1 MLMYNISM
9 GIVSEEKR
17 SGFTIIEVM
26 LFLALSGFLLVGILA
41 GTGSSIANQ
50 RYKDAVQD
58 AVDAL
63 RDAYSFVSDTQVQL
77 RDDGKGVCG
86 GLTSAQFDASN
97 IAQAYNSGRGRTQCV
112 VYGAVVSINGDQIQT
127 TTLIGEDYADAIKDT
142 EHHDGLSVKHDL
154 EILKELNA
162 NNLAVQCAK
171 NAADCLVST
180 VDVPATTHLKWGTSF
195 VNPANATGDLTKFQ
209 KTLLI
214 FRSPRN
220 GSIRTFVMDGLIMD
234 GTEPVDY
241 TRYSNNSGV
250 SYAAEVLDRI
260 GVFGSISSDK
270 FKQEEVKICVNNDGA
285 ETFANHRRMI
295 RIVKNAHSQ
304 TGIELVDMDA
314 DEESCD

>member
-9 GIVSEEKR
+9 GIVSREKLK
-17 SGFTIIEVM
+17 GFTIIEVM

-77 RDDGKGVCG
+77 RENGKGVCG
-86 GLTSAQFDASN
+86 GLTSEQFDSSSV
-97 IAQAYNSGRGRTQCV
+97 AQAYNSGRGRTQCV
-112 VYGAVVSINGDQIQT
+112 VYGAVVSINGDKIQT
-127 TTLIGEDYADAIKDT
+127 TTLIGEDYADAIKEPTNADLVT
-142 EHHDGLSVKHDL
+142 KTDL
-154 EILKELNA
+154 EILKTLNA

-171 NAADCLVST
+171 NAADCKIAT
-180 VDVPATTHLKWGTSF
+180 VDVPSTTTLKWGTSF
-195 VNPANATGDLTKFQ
+195 ATPNDSQGNHSKLQ

-214 FRSPRN
+214 IRSPRS
-220 GSIRTFVMDGLIMD
+220 GSIRTFVKDGLIMD

-241 TRYSNNSGV
+241 TNYSNDSGV
-250 SYAAEVLDRI
+250 SYSADILDRI
-260 GVFGSISSDK
+260 GVYGSIKNND
-270 FKQEEVKICVNNDGA
+270 FKQEEVKICVDNDGA

-304 TGIELVDMDA
+304 TGIELVDMDT

>member
-1 MLMYNISM
+1 MYNICM
-9 GIVSEEKR
+9 GIVSREKL

-26 LFLALSGFLLVGILA
+26 LFLALSGFLLAGILA

-77 RDDGKGVCG
+77 RSSGKGVCG
-86 GLTSAQFDASN
+86 GLTSAQFDSSS
-97 IAQAYNSGRGRTQCV
+97 ISQAYNSGRGRTQCV
-112 VYGAVVSINGDQIQT
+112 VYGAVISINGDKIQT
-127 TTLIGEDYADAIKDT
+127 TTLIGEDYADALKDAKA
-142 EHHDGLSVKHDL
+142 EHEGLSTKPDL
-154 EILKELNA
+154 EILKILNA

-171 NAADCLVST
+171 NAADCLVSP
-180 VDVPATTHLKWGTSF
+180 VDVPSTTNLKWGTSF
-195 VNPANATGDLTKFQ
+195 VNPADDQGNLTTFQ

-220 GSIRTFVMDGLIMD
+220 GSIRTYVKDGLIMD

-241 TRYSNNSGV
+241 TKYSNDSGV
-250 SYAAEVLDRI
+250 AYSSEILDRV
-260 GVFGSISSDK
+260 GVYGSLKKDE

-295 RIVKNAHSQ
+295 RIIKNAHSQ
-304 TGIELVDMDA
+304 TGIELVDMDD

>member
-1 MLMYNISM
+1 MYNISM
-9 GIVSEEKR
+9 GIVSREKL

-77 RDDGKGVCG
+77 RDSGKGVCG
-86 GLTSAQFDASN
+86 GLTSTQFDSSS

-112 VYGAVVSINGDQIQT
+112 VYGAVISINGDKIQT
-127 TTLIGEDYADAIKDT
+127 TTLIGEDYADALKDSKL
-142 EHHDGLSVKHDL
+142 EHEGLSTKPDL
-154 EILKELNA
+154 EILKTLNA
-162 NNLAVQCAK
+162 NNLAVQCSK
-171 NAADCLVST
+171 NAADCLIST
-180 VDVPATTHLKWGTSF
+180 VDVPSTTNLKWGTSF
-195 VNPANATGDLTKFQ
+195 VNPADDQGNLTTFQ

-220 GSIRTFVMDGLIMD
+220 GSIRTYVKDGLIMD

-241 TRYSNNSGV
+241 TKYSNDSGV
-250 SYAAEVLDRI
+250 AYSSEILDRV
-260 GVFGSISSDK
+260 GVYGSLKKDE

-304 TGIELVDMDA
+304 TGIELVDMDD

>member
-9 GIVSEEKR
+9 GIVSREKLK
-17 SGFTIIEVM
+17 GFTIIEVM

-77 RDDGKGVCG
+77 RDSGKGVCG
-86 GLTSAQFDASN
+86 GLTAEQFDSSSVS
-97 IAQAYNSGRGRTQCV
+97 QAYNSGRGRTQCV
-112 VYGAVVSINGDQIQT
+112 VYGAVVSINGDKIQT
-127 TTLIGEDYADAIKDT
+127 TTLIGEDYADAIKEPGNADLVT
-142 EHHDGLSVKHDL
+142 KTDL
-154 EILKELNA
+154 EILKTLNA

-171 NAADCLVST
+171 NAADCKIAT
-180 VDVPATTHLKWGTSF
+180 VDVPSTTTLKWGTSF
-195 VNPANATGDLTKFQ
+195 VTPNDSQGNHSKLQ

-214 FRSPRN
+214 IRSPRN
-220 GSIRTFVMDGLIMD
+220 GSIRTFVKDSLIMD

-241 TRYSNNSGV
+241 TNYSGDSGIAY
-250 SYAAEVLDRI
+250 SADILDRV
-260 GVFGSISSDK
+260 GVYGSIKNND
-270 FKQEEVKICVNNDGA
+270 FKQEEVKICVDNDGA

>member
-9 GIVSEEKR
+9 GIVSREKLK
-17 SGFTIIEVM
+17 GFTIIEVM
-26 LFLALSGFLLVGILA
+26 LFLALSGFLLAGILA

-77 RDDGKGVCG
+77 RESGKGVCG
-86 GLTSAQFDASN
+86 GLTSTQFDSSN
-97 IAQAYNSGRGRTQCV
+97 ISQSYNSGRGRTQCV
-112 VYGAVVSINGDQIQT
+112 VYGAIVSINGDMIQT
-127 TTLIGEDYADAIKDT
+127 TTLIGEDYADALK
-142 EHHDGLSVKHDL
+142 ESKYAGLSTMADL
-154 EILKELNA
+154 DILKTLNA
-162 NNLAVQCAK
+162 NNLAVQCSK
-171 NAADCLVST
+171 NAADCKIST
-180 VDVPATTHLKWGTSF
+180 VDVPSTTNLKWGTSF
-195 VNPANATGDLTKFQ
+195 VNPVNDQGELTTFQ

-214 FRSPRN
+214 IRSPRN
-220 GSIRTFVMDGLIMD
+220 GSIRTFVKDGLIMD
-234 GTEPVDY
+234 GTDPVDY
-241 TRYSNNSGV
+241 RNYSGDNGIAYS
-250 SYAAEVLDRI
+250 SETLDRV
-260 GVFGSISSDK
+260 GVYGSIKKDEFSPK
-270 FKQEEVKICVNNDGA
+270 EVKICVNNDGA